1 MEPLGALLQASCVQ
15 WGEESNMVGTE
26 PDWLVKQ
33 NIELIATNT
42 CRLSCWFSVGLVGL
56 ENLSFTVHIQISL
69 IGPLPCVYL
78 CVDIRWA
85 YYLWLLHRV
94 DQECSKIPSGQ
105 SAQHL
110 QTHLDSVFMVCTY
123 THVFSTSVLLTII
136 CILHFLEQWIVNPS
150 NMDLIFGSIILVW
163 LCCSYNTLFKL
174 LEENID
180 TFVKNEL
187 KKSQRV
193 LR

>member
-1 MEPLGALLQASCVQ
+1 MRGGEQYGRDWTRLAGEAKHRANSYKHLQTELLILSRIGRTRKSFIHC
-15 WGEESNMVGTE
+15 SH
-26 PDWLVKQ
+26 P
-33 NIELIATNT
+33 NITYWTFTLCLSL
-42 CRLSCWFSVGLVGL
+42 CR
-56 ENLSFTVHIQISL
+56 H
-69 IGPLPCVYL
+69 
-78 CVDIRWA
+78 RWA
-85 YYLWLLHRV
+85 YYQWLLHRV